1 MSKTAQIRNAVLIA
15 GALCATAAPADI
27 AIVVA
32 RLEGNDL
39 WLVGRAEDEPN
50 VMVTIEDRFSVS
62 SDASGKFEF
71 RLKGY
76 RPPTCIVAIRTEK
89 QSERAL
95 VSDCGPVGPA
105 GPRGLTGPAGPAGP
119 LGPVGPLGPPGRSDA
134 PDARVLC
141 NHAGLYW
148 AGSGPQVQVIRR
160 GALTLANGQRPLENP
175 SRSLALQVRINGKL
189 ATAYG
194 PTYDKMR
201 RAGPPNQLED
211 ETGSKI
217 QWEKTLGA
225 LPNRILILSDD
236 ESEVIARLEFLG
248 CGSSDNPATKPSTR
262 SPSHDAADQ
271 ALPRTLPRG
280 AIQ

>member
-119 LGPVGPLGPPGRSDA
+119 LGPVGPLGRSDA

-141 NHAGLYW
+141 NYAGLYW

-160 GALTLANGQRPLENP
+160 GALTLANGQPPLENP
-175 SRSLALQVRINGKL
+175 LRSLALEVRINGKL
-189 ATAYG
+189 ATACG

-201 RAGPPNQLED
+201 RAGPPNQLEG

-236 ESEVIARLEFLG
+236 ESEVIARLEFLR
-248 CGSSDNPATKPSTR
+248 CGSSDNPAQKPSTR
-262 SPSHDAADQ
+262 SPSHEAADQ
-271 ALPRTLPRG
+271 ASPRTLPRG

>member
-1 MSKTAQIRNAVLIA
+1 VAPSGLQVLAVSRD
-15 GALCATAAPADI
+15 P
-27 AIVVA
+27 
-32 RLEGNDL
+32 
-39 WLVGRAEDEPN
+39 P
-50 VMVTIEDRFSVS
+50 DRRDR
-62 SDASGKFEF
+62 SD
-71 RLKGY
+71 RW
-76 RPPTCIVAIRTEK
+76 
-89 QSERAL
+89 
-95 VSDCGPVGPA
+95 D
-105 GPRGLTGPAGPAGP
+105 
-119 LGPVGPLGPPGRSDA
+119 PLGPPGRSDA

-225 LPNRILILSDD
+225 RILILSDD
-236 ESEVIARLEFLG
+236 ESEVIAHLEFLG